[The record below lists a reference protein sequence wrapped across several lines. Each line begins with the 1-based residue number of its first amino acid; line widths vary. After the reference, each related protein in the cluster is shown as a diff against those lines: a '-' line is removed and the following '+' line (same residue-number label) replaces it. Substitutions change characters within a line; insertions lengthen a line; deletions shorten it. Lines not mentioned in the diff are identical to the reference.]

1 MDKKVTSIV
10 AYIGWIGWL
19 IAFLA
24 GDKEGAKFHLNSS
37 LVIYLLFLLSIIPV
51 LGWIVSIFAAVMWI
65 MGLVNAIKQEEKPLP
80 LIGKIT
86 ILK

>member
-10 AYIGWIGWL
+10 AYLGWIGWL

-37 LVIYLLFLLSIIPV
+37 LVILLLFLLAVIPV
-51 LGWIVSIFAAVMWI
+51 IGWIVSIYAVVMWF
-65 MGLVNAIKQEEKPLP
+65 MGFINAIKQEEKPLP

-86 ILK
+86 IIK